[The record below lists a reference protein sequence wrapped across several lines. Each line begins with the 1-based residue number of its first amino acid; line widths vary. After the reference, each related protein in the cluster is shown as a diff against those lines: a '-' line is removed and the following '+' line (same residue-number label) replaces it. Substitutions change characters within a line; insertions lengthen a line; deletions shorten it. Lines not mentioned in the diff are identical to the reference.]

1 MPRLPPTRPTRAG
14 FTLVELLIV
23 VMILGIIGRI
33 AVPSFGS
40 PTAQSKEA
48 AMLFN
53 LVAVRSSIERYRL
66 EHDATYPVVFA
77 TQLVIPTSKSGV
89 PGKSIPPYF
98 PYGFPRN
105 PVSNQCTVREVV
117 DMPAAPDDSTGWV
130 YAIRTGDFRANLSGN
145 APSGKPWFDL

>member
-1 MPRLPPTRPTRAG
+1 MPSPSPPRPRAG
-14 FTLVELLIV
+14 LTLVELLIV

-48 AMLFN
+48 AMLFD
-53 LVAVRSSIERYRL
+53 LIAVRRTIERFKL
-66 EHDATYPVVFA
+66 EHDETYPVVFA
-77 TQLVIPTSKSGV
+77 TQLLIPTNKSGM

-105 PVSNQCTVREVV
+105 PVSNECTVREVV
-117 DMPAAPDDSTGWV
+117 DMPAGPDDSTGWV
-130 YAIRTGDFRANLSGN
+130 FAIRTGDFRANLSGN
-145 APSGKPWFDL
+145 APSGKAWFDL